1 VDSGSLKRN
10 IGEMLVSAELGRT
23 TQIDADKVS
32 RGAYF
37 TTDAA
42 WLNEPVEGFLRAAL
56 KAKAGR
62 VLDPFAGD
70 GHLLELVASRLGAAT
85 TGLDIAGGRWP
96 VNDSLLRL
104 PAEARDAVIVTNPPY
119 LANHSASR
127 KGVASLAAEYFAAS
141 AQDNLYKIALDRC
154 LEASDYV
161 VAVIP
166 ETFLLS
172 GYPADRLVLA
182 SVIESPLFAD
192 TDAPALVACFGPAG
206 SEANQQILLGDKPIA
221 TLGELQTLRAP
232 NSQRPARS
240 SIVFNAPDGRIG
252 LRAVDAADAKNP
264 IRFYLAADFEYPIGK
279 VRHSSRLMTYLDV
292 PQLEAAKLGRLVA
305 EANRLLGEIR
315 AASADLVL
323 APFKG
328 NDKTGTRRRRLDY
341 ALARKIL
348 ELALASVSKL

>member
-1 VDSGSLKRN
+1 
-10 IGEMLVSAELGRT
+10 MLVSAEHGRT

-56 KAKAGR
+56 AAKGGR

-70 GHLLELVASRLGAAT
+70 GHLLALVESRLGAT
-85 TGLDIAGGRWP
+85 TAGLDIAGGRWP
-96 VNDSLLRL
+96 TNDSLLSL

-154 LEASDYV
+154 LEASDFV

-192 TDAPALVACFGPAG
+192 TDAPALVACFGPVAQP
-206 SEANQQILLGDKPIA
+206 AAQNILLGSEPIA
-221 TLGELQTLRAP
+221 TLPELQRIRSVNAE
-232 NSQRPARS
+232 RPGRDA
-240 SIVFNAPDGRIG
+240 IHFNVPTGRIG
-252 LRAVDAADAKNP
+252 LRAVDAADAETP
-264 IRFYLAADFEYPIGK
+264 IRFYLAADFDYPASK
-279 VRHSSRLMTYLDV
+279 VRHSSRLMTYLEV
-292 PQLEAAKLGRLVA
+292 PNLEPAKLGRLVSA
-305 EANRLLGEIR
+305 ANDILGDIR
-315 AASADLVL
+315 AASGDLVL

-328 NDKTGTRRRRLDY
+328 NDKTGRRRRRLDY

>member
-1 VDSGSLKRN
+1 
-10 IGEMLVSAELGRT
+10 MLVSAEHGRT

-37 TTDAA
+37 TTDSA
-42 WLNEPVEGFLRAAL
+42 WLNPPVEGFLRAAL
-56 KAKAGR
+56 AAKGGR

-70 GHLLELVASRLGAAT
+70 GHLLELVESRLGASIA
-85 TGLDIAGGRWP
+85 GLDIAGGRWP
-96 VNDSLLRL
+96 VNDSLQSL
-104 PAEARDAVIVTNPPY
+104 PAEAGDAVIVTNPPY

-154 LEASDYV
+154 LEASDFV

-172 GYPADRLVLA
+172 GYPTERLVLA

-206 SEANQQILLGDKPIA
+206 AKAEQRILVGANPVA
-221 TLGELQTLRAP
+221 TLPELQQLRAP
-232 NSQRPARS
+232 DAVRLDRNA
-240 SIVFNAPDGRIG
+240 IVFNEPRGRIG
-252 LRAVDAADAKNP
+252 LRAVDAADAENP
-264 IRFYLAADFEYPIGK
+264 IRFYLAADFDYPASK
-279 VRHSSRLMTYLDV
+279 VRHSSRLMTYLEV
-292 PQLEAAKLGRLVA
+292 PEVDDAKLGRLVSA
-305 EANRLLGEIR
+305 ANALLGEIR
-315 AASADLVL
+315 AASGDLVL

-328 NDKTGTRRRRLDY
+328 NDKNGRRRRRLDY

-348 ELALASVSKL
+348 ELAIASVSKL